1 MVFVVDIKDLEL
13 RYFCNGF
20 DVPYKV
26 KEGGELNIRP
36 VLVKN
41 YPYYEIWEI
50 EKLDVKTIETACMFE
65 DIMFCYSNGEHR
77 GTPYDLVN
85 INGVQIIGWLEGSKD
100 DTFNCLI
107 DYFRDCLGVIDS
119 YEICA
124 YSTYLAKTNGYTLAE
139 LWEKLQ

>member
-1 MVFVVDIKDLEL
+1 MKVEILTNSEFDDIIWALNTEAKCLYKTPEDL
-13 RYFCNGF
+13 YA
-20 DVPYKV
+20 D
-26 KEGGELNIRP
+26 
-36 VLVKN
+36 

-50 EKLDVKTIETACMFE
+50 EKSDVKTIETACMFE
-65 DIMFCYSNGEHR
+65 DVMFCYSNGEHR

-100 DTFNCLI
+100 DTFDCLI
-107 DYFRDCLGVIDS
+107 DYFRDCLGVTDS

-124 YSTYLAKTNGYTLAE
+124 YSTYLAKTNGFTLAE

>member
-1 MVFVVDIKDLEL
+1 MKVEILTNSEFDDIIWALNTEAKCL
-13 RYFCNGF
+13 
-20 DVPYKV
+20 YKTP
-26 KEGGELNIRP
+26 EDIYTD
-36 VLVKN
+36 

-50 EKLDVKTIETACMFE
+50 EKSDIRTIETACMFE
-65 DIMFCYSNGEHR
+65 DVMFCYSNGEHR

-100 DTFNCLI
+100 DTFDCLI
-107 DYFRDCLGVIDS
+107 DYFRDCLGVTDS